1 MIPAGDTTE
10 NLTKLLRCW
19 GKTDPAKEDPQSF
32 HPALYHMIDT
42 GNVAR
47 SLLGDQCS
55 PRWASVFSRI
65 YDADTRLLRGSIPFF
80 VAIHDIGKISASF
93 QRVSPGQHQR
103 MAEEGFQFGKSR
115 DLYHTQVSRNFIRY
129 EWPELTGASL
139 SETNR
144 RILGEMS
151 AGHHGEFISAGEMN
165 SIKLKLRMEEPPIW
179 KELRKFT
186 LQILAEHLLDVELS
200 EIPGPPNLSS
210 AAMHLTGFTTL
221 CDWIGS
227 DQRFFQPRP
236 DLDLDDYLEFSRK
249 LAEQAV
255 QQDGFTINYTS
266 NTATSFNELF
276 PLFSPRPL
284 QLAVDD
290 IPDEVLIEPA
300 LFVIEAPTGEG
311 KTEAALALAHRITA
325 LKGFDEFY
333 YALPTTATSNQMHK
347 RVGKYLVEQL
357 NIDSRAKLIHGQA
370 FLQQEAEALNP
381 LSNGGDTAKDQISID
396 WFNTKKRALM
406 APFGVGTIDQ
416 IELGALNVRHASLR
430 LTGLAGK
437 VVILD
442 EVHAYDTYMTTI
454 ITRLLEWL
462 HSLGASVILL
472 SATLPA
478 GRRKVLLNTYNAQ
491 SDTGSIHQEY
501 PLILAANS
509 QTVFKS
515 TPSPSQPYRE
525 IGLKYLEFT
534 DKQNSEK
541 ARWLVEQVADGG
553 VVCWITNTVD
563 RAQEIY
569 REILNMA
576 GSEVEVALIHARF
589 PLIQREAI
597 EERIV
602 EKAGPDK
609 KTRPRKMIVIGTQ
622 VLEQSLDLDFDLMVS
637 DLAPIDLLLQRAGR
651 LHRHSGTVSRGEHKS
666 PVLWINLPKNDDLPA
681 IKTDAYVYAEY
692 FLLRTWDILKD
703 RTKITL
709 PGDYRKLIEQ
719 VYGENTG
726 EMSEIIQKAF
736 NDLKEQEELARQ
748 EAVQRLLPEPDPEDL
763 FTSIAAR
770 MVFTESETEAGWTVA
785 QTRLGERSV
794 NIIPLEDHGDYCTLS
809 DSEKPI
815 DKSLPATREDQ
826 FLMLRHQVRI
836 SRTDLANAFDRQ
848 RQDLPALFTGSPL
861 LRDVLPLW
869 LHEGVGLVNTDKHV
883 FELVMDPQ
891 LGLRFNRKGG

>member
-1 MIPAGDTTE
+1 MIQTGAMTE
-10 NLTKLLRCW
+10 NLIRLLRCW
-19 GKTDPAKEDPQSF
+19 GKTDPTSEDPQSF
-32 HPALYHMIDT
+32 HPALYHMLDT

-47 SLLGDQCS
+47 ILLSEQCS
-55 PRWASVFSRI
+55 PRWTSVFSRV
-65 YDADTRLLRGSIPFF
+65 YETDSKTLNSFIPFF
-80 VAIHDIGKISASF
+80 VAMHDIGKVSASF
-93 QRVSPGQHQR
+93 QRVNPGQAQR
-103 MAEEGFQFGKSR
+103 MRYEGFQFGRSR

-129 EWPELTGASL
+129 EWPEDMRASL
-139 SETNR
+139 SDVNR
-144 RILGEMS
+144 RVLGEMS

-165 SIKLKLRMEEPPIW
+165 SIKLKLRLEEPPIW
-179 KELRKFT
+179 MELRRTT
-186 LQILAEHLLDVELS
+186 LHVLAEHLLFIAFS
-200 EIPGPPNLSS
+200 EIPIPQNISS
-210 AAMHLTGFTTL
+210 AAMQLTGFTTI

-236 DLDLDDYLEFSRK
+236 DLDLEGYLEFSRK

-255 QQDGFTINYTS
+255 QQDGFTISFAQDNP
-266 NTATSFNELF
+266 TSFCGLF
-276 PLFSPRPL
+276 RSLDPRPL

-290 IPDEVLIEPA
+290 IPDEVLLEPA

-347 RVGKYLVEQL
+347 RVVKYLKEQL

-370 FLQQEAEALNP
+370 FLQQEAVGLNP
-381 LSNGGDTAKDQISID
+381 LSNGSDTAKDHVSID
-396 WFNTKKRALM
+396 WFNTKKRALL

-478 GRRKVLLNTYNAQ
+478 GRRKILLDTYNAH
-491 SDTGSIHQEY
+491 SDAGNDHTEY

-509 QTVFKS
+509 RTVFKS
-515 TPSPSQPYRE
+515 TPAPSQPCRE
-525 IGLKYLEFT
+525 IGLMYLRFT
-534 DKQNSEK
+534 DKQNAEK
-541 ARWLVEQVADGG
+541 ARWLLEQITDGG

-569 REILNMA
+569 REILNLA
-576 GSEVEVALIHARF
+576 DSDVEVALIHARF

-609 KTRPRKMIVIGTQ
+609 NARPRKMIVIGTQ

-651 LHRHSGTVSRGEHKS
+651 LHRHSEMVSRGQHMF
-666 PVLWINLPKNDDLPA
+666 PVLWINLPMNDGLPV
-681 IKTDAYVYAEY
+681 IKIDKYVYAEY

-703 RTKITL
+703 RTKIML
-709 PGDYRKLIEQ
+709 PGDYRELIEQ
-719 VYGENTG
+719 VYGESSG
-726 EMSEIIQKAF
+726 DMLEAIQKALIE
-736 NDLKEQEELARQ
+736 LKKQEELARQ
-748 EAVQRLLPEPDPEDL
+748 EAVQRLLPKPDPEDL

-770 MVFTESETEAGWTVA
+770 MVFTESETKAGWTVA

-794 NIIPLEDHGDYCTLS
+794 NIIPLEDHGDYCTLPGS
-809 DSEKPI
+809 DKPI
-815 DKSLPATREDQ
+815 HKSLPASREDQ

-836 SRTDLANAFDRQ
+836 SRTDLVNALDRQ
-848 RQDLPALFTGSPL
+848 SQHLPGLFTGSPL

-869 LHEGVGLVNTDKHV
+869 LHMGVASVTTDKHV
-883 FELVMDPQ
+883 FELVLDPQ